1 MYSFAIDF
9 SARITKKFKK
19 RHLSQHMRFWF
30 TDIGSSETQMCRFAR
45 AFAVRIIKPNLPFE
59 PAHSQGLPV
68 PLFPWWGRGEQRDNI
83 VFVPP
88 FPLTLKIWPLF
99 PCILEIN
106 SPFPLFPK
114 TPRRASEFST
124 YHTYWYCDDTGM
136 YDFFTFDSILV
147 KLLSILSTFLRILTA
162 KTYSGWHKT

>member
-19 RHLSQHMRFWF
+19 RHLSQRMRFWF
-30 TDIGSSETQMCRFAR
+30 TDIGSSETQMCRLAR
-45 AFAVRIIKPNLPFE
+45 ALAVRIINPNLPFE

-68 PLFPWWGRGEQRDNI
+68 PVFPWGERGTKRQYC
-83 VFVPP
+83 FCSS
-88 FPLTLKIWPLF
+88 FSLKIWPLF

-114 TPRRASEFST
+114 TPRKASDFST
-124 YHTYWYCDDTGM
+124 CHTYWYCDDTGL
-136 YDFFTFDSILV
+136 YDF
-147 KLLSILSTFLRILTA
+147 LRLTPSWSN
-162 KTYSGWHKT
+162 YYRYLHFCGF